1 MQGQYLFGDIPM
13 DPNDDAL
20 YPPWVTIPN
29 AAAQFTAFGLGP
41 TPYTAPPDAPSN
53 ASVGLMPPLP
63 MMGAMP
69 NDPGLPG
76 LPGMS
81 APPAVP
87 QGGKGDGFSFSD
99 LALPM
104 AAGLAGAAS
113 GYATHGNPQTVLQG
127 LSLAHRAQLMP
138 RPEQLQQQQQQ
149 KMIHDLIMSGKLSP
163 QALQRLGQQYPWA
176 APYTEAMLPTAQRQ
190 ARLQSFVE
198 GQIPGFNGTPPPAP
212 VEPVSTGAQPGQ
224 TAPAPAASAAPGAS
238 SASGFAYLPDMSMD
252 SKGDV
257 TMGVKPHA
265 LPKPTDLEQRLQAIR
280 SGQAK
285 SPDERIALGLDK
297 PFEEPPA
304 LQSNRA
310 IDVIDQ
316 QIQTLSQQMQTNPHP
331 LLERRLTELMNTRD
345 MLAQK
350 NAFEPKSTTGQNLFD
365 LRTVQRLGDP
375 YAEQTQ
381 RAAATGSSRMP
392 MKTAQGEA
400 GEDVRMLQQGRNMNA
415 GDQQLQSMQR
425 EADNAALGPKAVG
438 DAVQGSQSLDAIK
451 AQYGEDSPEYKNANA
466 AFQRDVLKK
475 AQPSFS
481 DTNTVRSQ
489 SLQMSKDYSTARNN
503 YRQIE
508 SVMKAPIT
516 PQTER
521 VVVMSLMH
529 VLEPDSAV
537 MKGEYDTIRET
548 TAIPD
553 AMKRWILENWS
564 GLGQGRILTDT
575 QVYDMVD
582 QARRVYASRLQSH
595 TANMKEMS
603 GVAERNAMNPA
614 DVIVYQ
620 PDGLDR
626 GYLNPAPVP
635 TAVLQAA
642 KQRADT
648 LAPPTDAANMSRNNA
663 IFRELILR
671 AGYNPYGEVAQ

>member
-149 KMIHDLIMSGKLSP
+149 KMVHDLIMSGKLSP

-176 APYTEAMLPTAQRQ
+176 APYAESMLPTAQRQ

-212 VEPVSTGAQPGQ
+212 VEPVPTGAQPGSF
-224 TAPAPAASAAPGAS
+224 APAPATSTTPGAS
-238 SASGFAYLPDMSMD
+238 SAAGFAYLPDMSMD

-257 TMGVKPHA
+257 TLGVKPHQ

-280 SGQAK
+280 NGQAK
-285 SPDERIALGLDK
+285 SPDERIALGLEK
-297 PFEEPPA
+297 PLEEPA
-304 LQSNRA
+304 AVQSNRA

-316 QIQTLSQQMQTNPHP
+316 QIQTLSQQMQANPHP

-350 NAFEPKSTTGQNLFD
+350 NAFEPKSPTGQNLYD
-365 LRTVQRLGDP
+365 LQTVQRLNNP

-400 GEDVRMLQQGRNMNA
+400 GEDVRMLQQGRDMTA
-415 GDQQLQSMQR
+415 DDPQLRSLQS
-425 EADNAALGPKAVG
+425 EADAASLGKDVGNAVFQRQGLDAVTKQYGPDSNEAKDATTVYNRKVLENQAPKPTDIAALRGDLMQQTKDFNVTRDFYRQVEQVLRTGGPNAMG
-438 DAVQGSQSLDAIK
+438 DISFITAMAKILDPGSVVRPSESGQIEVNSRTMPESIKLYLSNLINDPKLLTPVQRQDLI
-451 AQYGEDSPEYKNANA
+451 
-466 AFQRDVLKK
+466 
-475 AQPSFS
+475 
-481 DTNTVRSQ
+481 NTVR
-489 SLQMSKDYSTARNN
+489 
-503 YRQIE
+503 
-508 SVMKAPIT
+508 
-516 PQTER
+516 
-521 VVVMSLMH
+521 
-529 VLEPDSAV
+529 
-537 MKGEYDTIRET
+537 
-548 TAIPD
+548 
-553 AMKRWILENWS
+553 
-564 GLGQGRILTDT
+564 
-575 QVYDMVD
+575 
-582 QARRVYASRLQSH
+582 QAYVSRLQSVDQLKRAYSQSAGRLFPG
-595 TANMKEMS
+595 ANAEDVV
-603 GVAERNAMNPA
+603 GVVPYDAIDLAYLRGRPATMA
-614 DVIVYQ
+614 DV
-620 PDGLDR
+620 
-626 GYLNPAPVP
+626 
-635 TAVLQAA
+635 QAA
-642 KQRADT
+642 ADRANKAGQPA
-648 LAPPTDAANMSRNNA
+648 LAPMLLLQQG
-663 IFRELILR
+663 I
-671 AGYNPYGEVAQ
+671 NPFAEMAQ

>member
-1 MQGQYLFGDIPM
+1 M

-63 MMGAMP
+63 MFGAMP

-81 APPAVP
+81 APPSAP
-87 QGGKGDGFSFSD
+87 QGGHSGGFGFSD
-99 LALPM
+99 IALPL

-212 VEPVSTGAQPGQ
+212 VEPVPTGAQPGSF
-224 TAPAPAASAAPGAS
+224 APAPAASAAPGTS
-238 SASGFAYLPDMSMD
+238 SAAGFAYLPDMSMD

-257 TMGVKPHA
+257 TLGVKPHQ

-285 SPDERIALGLDK
+285 SPDERIALGLEK
-297 PFEEPPA
+297 PLEEPA
-304 LQSNRA
+304 AVQSNRA

-316 QIQTLSQQMQTNPHP
+316 QIQTLSQQMQANPHP

-350 NAFEPKSTTGQNLFD
+350 NAFEPKSPTGQNLYD
-365 LRTVQRLGDP
+365 LQTVQRLNNP

-400 GEDVRMLQQGRNMNA
+400 GEDVRMLQQGRDMTA
-415 GDQQLQSMQR
+415 DDPQLRSLQS
-425 EADNAALGPKAVG
+425 EADAASLGKDVGNAVFQR
-438 DAVQGSQSLDAIK
+438 QGLDSVTK
-451 AQYGEDSPEYKNANA
+451 QYGPDSNEAKDATTVYNRKVLENQAPKPTDIAGLRGDFMQQTKDFNVTRDFYRQVEQVLRTGGPNAMGDISFITAMAKILDPGSVVRPSESGQIEVNSRTMPESIKLYLSNLINDPKLLTPV
-466 AFQRDVLKK
+466 QRQDLI
-475 AQPSFS
+475 
-481 DTNTVRSQ
+481 NTVR
-489 SLQMSKDYSTARNN
+489 
-503 YRQIE
+503 
-508 SVMKAPIT
+508 
-516 PQTER
+516 
-521 VVVMSLMH
+521 
-529 VLEPDSAV
+529 
-537 MKGEYDTIRET
+537 
-548 TAIPD
+548 
-553 AMKRWILENWS
+553 
-564 GLGQGRILTDT
+564 
-575 QVYDMVD
+575 
-582 QARRVYASRLQSH
+582 QAYVSRLQSVDQLKRAYSQSAGRLFPG
-595 TANMKEMS
+595 ANAEDVV
-603 GVAERNAMNPA
+603 GVVPYDAIDLAYLRGRPATMA
-614 DVIVYQ
+614 DV
-620 PDGLDR
+620 
-626 GYLNPAPVP
+626 
-635 TAVLQAA
+635 QAA
-642 KQRADT
+642 ADRANKAGQPA
-648 LAPPTDAANMSRNNA
+648 LAPMLLLQQG
-663 IFRELILR
+663 I
-671 AGYNPYGEVAQ
+671 NPFAEMAQ

>member
-69 NDPGLPG
+69 NDFGLPG
-76 LPGMS
+76 LPSMS
-81 APPAVP
+81 APPSAP
-87 QGGKGDGFSFSD
+87 QGGHSGGFGFSD
-99 LALPM
+99 IALPL

-212 VEPVSTGAQPGQ
+212 VEPVPTGAQPGSF
-224 TAPAPAASAAPGAS
+224 APAPAASAAPGTS
-238 SASGFAYLPDMSMD
+238 SAAGFAYLPDMSMD

-257 TMGVKPHA
+257 TLGVKPHQ

-280 SGQAK
+280 SGQVK
-285 SPDERIALGLDK
+285 SPDERIALGLEK
-297 PFEEPPA
+297 PLEEPA
-304 LQSNRA
+304 AVQSNRA

-316 QIQTLSQQMQTNPHP
+316 QIQTLSQQMQANPHP

-350 NAFEPKSTTGQNLFD
+350 NAFEPKSPTGQNLYD
-365 LRTVQRLGDP
+365 LQTVQRLNNP

-400 GEDVRMLQQGRNMNA
+400 GEDVRMLQQGRDMTA
-415 GDQQLQSMQR
+415 DDPQLHSLQS
-425 EADNAALGPKAVG
+425 EADAASLGKDVGNAVFQRQGLDAVTKQYGPDSNEAKDATTVYNRKVLENQAPKATDIAGLRG
-438 DAVQGSQSLDAIK
+438 DFMQQTKDFNVTRDFYRQVEQVLRTGGPNAMGDISFITAMAKILDPGSVVRPSESGQIEVNSRTMPESIKLYLSNLINDPKLLTPVQRQDL
-451 AQYGEDSPEYKNANA
+451 
-466 AFQRDVLKK
+466 V
-475 AQPSFS
+475 
-481 DTNTVRSQ
+481 NTVR
-489 SLQMSKDYSTARNN
+489 
-503 YRQIE
+503 
-508 SVMKAPIT
+508 
-516 PQTER
+516 
-521 VVVMSLMH
+521 
-529 VLEPDSAV
+529 
-537 MKGEYDTIRET
+537 
-548 TAIPD
+548 
-553 AMKRWILENWS
+553 
-564 GLGQGRILTDT
+564 
-575 QVYDMVD
+575 
-582 QARRVYASRLQSH
+582 QAYVSRLQSVDQLKR
-595 TANMKEMS
+595 TYSQSAGRLFPGANAEDVV
-603 GVAERNAMNPA
+603 GVVPYDAIDLAYLRGRPATMA
-614 DVIVYQ
+614 DV
-620 PDGLDR
+620 
-626 GYLNPAPVP
+626 
-635 TAVLQAA
+635 QAA
-642 KQRADT
+642 ADRANKAGQPA
-648 LAPPTDAANMSRNNA
+648 LAPMLLLQQG
-663 IFRELILR
+663 I
-671 AGYNPYGEVAQ
+671 NPFAEMAQ

>member
-63 MMGAMP
+63 MFGAMP

-81 APPAVP
+81 APPSAP
-87 QGGKGDGFSFSD
+87 QGGHSGGFGFSD
-99 LALPM
+99 IALPL

-212 VEPVSTGAQPGQ
+212 VEPVPTGAQPGSF
-224 TAPAPAASAAPGAS
+224 APAPAASTTPGAS
-238 SASGFAYLPDMSMD
+238 SAAGFAYLPDMSMD

-257 TMGVKPHA
+257 TLGVKPHQ

-280 SGQAK
+280 NGQAK
-285 SPDERIALGLDK
+285 SPDERIALGLEK
-297 PFEEPPA
+297 PLEEPA
-304 LQSNRA
+304 AVQSNRA

-316 QIQTLSQQMQTNPHP
+316 QIQTLSQQMQANPHP

-350 NAFEPKSTTGQNLFD
+350 NAFEPKSPTGQNLYD
-365 LRTVQRLGDP
+365 LQTVQRLNNP

-400 GEDVRMLQQGRNMNA
+400 GEDVRMLQQGRDMTA
-415 GDQQLQSMQR
+415 DDPQLRSLQS
-425 EADNAALGPKAVG
+425 EADAASLGKDVGNAVFQRQGL
-438 DAVQGSQSLDAIK
+438 DAVTK
-451 AQYGEDSPEYKNANA
+451 QYGPDSNEAKDATTVYNRKVLENQAPKPTDIAGLRGDFMQQTKDFNVTRDFYRQVEQVLRTGGPNAMGDISFITAMAKILDPGSVVRPSESGQIEVNSRTMPESIKLYLSNLINDPKLLTPV
-466 AFQRDVLKK
+466 QRQDLI
-475 AQPSFS
+475 
-481 DTNTVRSQ
+481 NTVR
-489 SLQMSKDYSTARNN
+489 
-503 YRQIE
+503 
-508 SVMKAPIT
+508 
-516 PQTER
+516 
-521 VVVMSLMH
+521 
-529 VLEPDSAV
+529 
-537 MKGEYDTIRET
+537 
-548 TAIPD
+548 
-553 AMKRWILENWS
+553 
-564 GLGQGRILTDT
+564 
-575 QVYDMVD
+575 
-582 QARRVYASRLQSH
+582 QAYVSRLQSVDQLKRAYSQSAGRLFPG
-595 TANMKEMS
+595 ANAEDVV
-603 GVAERNAMNPA
+603 GVVPYDAIDLAYLRGRPATMA
-614 DVIVYQ
+614 DV
-620 PDGLDR
+620 
-626 GYLNPAPVP
+626 
-635 TAVLQAA
+635 QAA
-642 KQRADT
+642 ADRANKAGQPA
-648 LAPPTDAANMSRNNA
+648 LAPMLLLQQG
-663 IFRELILR
+663 I
-671 AGYNPYGEVAQ
+671 NPFAEMAQ

>member
-1 MQGQYLFGDIPM
+1 M

-149 KMIHDLIMSGKLSP
+149 KMVHDLIMSGKLSP

-212 VEPVSTGAQPGQ
+212 VEPVPTGAQPGSF
-224 TAPAPAASAAPGAS
+224 APAPATSTTPGAS
-238 SASGFAYLPDMSMD
+238 SAAGFAYLPDMSMD

-257 TMGVKPHA
+257 TLGVKPHQ

-280 SGQAK
+280 NGQAK
-285 SPDERIALGLDK
+285 SPDERIALGLEK
-297 PFEEPPA
+297 PLEEPA
-304 LQSNRA
+304 AVQSNRA

-316 QIQTLSQQMQTNPHP
+316 QIQTLSQQMQANPHP

-350 NAFEPKSTTGQNLFD
+350 NAFEPKSPTGQNLYD
-365 LRTVQRLGDP
+365 LQTVQRLNNP

-400 GEDVRMLQQGRNMNA
+400 GEDVRMLQQGRDMTA
-415 GDQQLQSMQR
+415 DDPQLRSLQS
-425 EADNAALGPKAVG
+425 EADAASLGKDVGNAVFQRQGLDAVTKQYGPDSNEAKDATTVYNRKVLENQAPKPTDIAALRGDFMQQTKDFNVTRDFYRQVEQVLRTGGPNAMG
-438 DAVQGSQSLDAIK
+438 DISFITAMAKILDPGSVVRPSESGQIEVNSRTMPESIKLYLSNLINDPKLLTPVQRQDLI
-451 AQYGEDSPEYKNANA
+451 
-466 AFQRDVLKK
+466 
-475 AQPSFS
+475 
-481 DTNTVRSQ
+481 NTVR
-489 SLQMSKDYSTARNN
+489 
-503 YRQIE
+503 
-508 SVMKAPIT
+508 
-516 PQTER
+516 
-521 VVVMSLMH
+521 
-529 VLEPDSAV
+529 
-537 MKGEYDTIRET
+537 
-548 TAIPD
+548 
-553 AMKRWILENWS
+553 
-564 GLGQGRILTDT
+564 
-575 QVYDMVD
+575 
-582 QARRVYASRLQSH
+582 QAYVSRLQSVDQLKRAYSQSAGRLFPG
-595 TANMKEMS
+595 ANAEDVV
-603 GVAERNAMNPA
+603 GVVPYDAIDLAYLRGRPATMA
-614 DVIVYQ
+614 DV
-620 PDGLDR
+620 
-626 GYLNPAPVP
+626 
-635 TAVLQAA
+635 QAA
-642 KQRADT
+642 ADRANKAGQPA
-648 LAPPTDAANMSRNNA
+648 LAPMLLLQQG
-663 IFRELILR
+663 I
-671 AGYNPYGEVAQ
+671 NPFAEMAQ

>member
-1 MQGQYLFGDIPM
+1 M

-81 APPAVP
+81 APPSAP
-87 QGGKGDGFSFSD
+87 QGGHSGGFGFSD
-99 LALPM
+99 IALPL

-212 VEPVSTGAQPGQ
+212 VEPVPTGAQPGSF
-224 TAPAPAASAAPGAS
+224 APAPATSTTPGAS
-238 SASGFAYLPDMSMD
+238 SAAGFAYLPDMSMD

-257 TMGVKPHA
+257 TLGVKPHQ

-280 SGQAK
+280 SGQVK
-285 SPDERIALGLDK
+285 SPDERIALGLEK
-297 PFEEPPA
+297 PLEEPA
-304 LQSNRA
+304 AVQSNRA

-316 QIQTLSQQMQTNPHP
+316 QIQTLSQQMQANPHP

-350 NAFEPKSTTGQNLFD
+350 NAFEPKSPTGQNLYD
-365 LRTVQRLGDP
+365 LQTVQRLNNP

-400 GEDVRMLQQGRNMNA
+400 GEDVRMLQQGRDMTA
-415 GDQQLQSMQR
+415 DDPQLRSLQS
-425 EADNAALGPKAVG
+425 EADAASLGKDVGNAVFQRQGLDAVTKQYGPDSNEAKDATTVYNRKVLENQAPKPTDIAALRGDFMQQTKDFNVTRDFYRQVEQVLRTGGPNAMG
-438 DAVQGSQSLDAIK
+438 DISFITAMAKILDPGSVVRPSESGQIEVNSRTMPESIKLYLSNLINDPKLLTPVQRQDLI
-451 AQYGEDSPEYKNANA
+451 
-466 AFQRDVLKK
+466 
-475 AQPSFS
+475 
-481 DTNTVRSQ
+481 NTVR
-489 SLQMSKDYSTARNN
+489 
-503 YRQIE
+503 
-508 SVMKAPIT
+508 
-516 PQTER
+516 
-521 VVVMSLMH
+521 
-529 VLEPDSAV
+529 
-537 MKGEYDTIRET
+537 
-548 TAIPD
+548 
-553 AMKRWILENWS
+553 
-564 GLGQGRILTDT
+564 
-575 QVYDMVD
+575 
-582 QARRVYASRLQSH
+582 QAYVSRLQSVDQLKRAYSQSAGRLFPG
-595 TANMKEMS
+595 ANAEDVV
-603 GVAERNAMNPA
+603 GVVPYDAIDLAYLRGRPATMA
-614 DVIVYQ
+614 DV
-620 PDGLDR
+620 
-626 GYLNPAPVP
+626 
-635 TAVLQAA
+635 QAA
-642 KQRADT
+642 ADRANKAGQPA
-648 LAPPTDAANMSRNNA
+648 LAPMLLLQQG
-663 IFRELILR
+663 I
-671 AGYNPYGEVAQ
+671 NPFAEMAQ

>member
-1 MQGQYLFGDIPM
+1 M

-20 YPPWVTIPN
+20 HPPWVTIPN

-63 MMGAMP
+63 MFGAMP
-69 NDPGLPG
+69 NDFGLPG
-76 LPGMS
+76 LPSMS
-81 APPAVP
+81 APSAAP
-87 QGGKGDGFSFSD
+87 QGGHNGGFGFSD
-99 LALPM
+99 IALPL

-212 VEPVSTGAQPGQ
+212 VEPVPTGAQYGPSL
-224 TAPAPAASAAPGAS
+224 PAPAASAAPGAS
-238 SASGFAYLPDMSMD
+238 SAQGFAYLPDMSMD

-257 TMGVKPHA
+257 TMGVKPHQ

-280 SGQAK
+280 GGQAK
-285 SPDERIALGLDK
+285 SPDERIALGLEK
-297 PFEEPPA
+297 PLEEPPA

-350 NAFEPKSTTGQNLFD
+350 NAFEPKSPTGQNLYD
-365 LRTVQRLGDP
+365 LQTVQRLGGGP

-381 RAAATGSSRMP
+381 RAATTASSRIP
-392 MKTAQGEA
+392 MDTAQGKA

-415 GDQQLQSMQR
+415 GDPQLQSQQA
-425 EADNAALGPKAVG
+425 EADAASLGKDVGNAVFQRQGLDNVTKQYGPDSNEAKDATTVYNRKVLENQAPKPTDIAGLRG
-438 DAVQGSQSLDAIK
+438 DFMQQTKDFNVTRDFYRQVEQVLRTGGPNAMGDISFITAMAKILDPGSVVRPSESGQIEVNSRTMPESIKLYLSNLINDPKLLTAVQR
-451 AQYGEDSPEYKNANA
+451 
-466 AFQRDVLKK
+466 RDLV
-475 AQPSFS
+475 
-481 DTNTVRSQ
+481 DTVR
-489 SLQMSKDYSTARNN
+489 
-503 YRQIE
+503 
-508 SVMKAPIT
+508 
-516 PQTER
+516 
-521 VVVMSLMH
+521 
-529 VLEPDSAV
+529 
-537 MKGEYDTIRET
+537 
-548 TAIPD
+548 
-553 AMKRWILENWS
+553 
-564 GLGQGRILTDT
+564 
-575 QVYDMVD
+575 
-582 QARRVYASRLQSH
+582 QAYVSRLQSVDQLKQAYGSIVQH
-595 TANMKEMS
+595 QFPGVNIDDITGTVPYDAIDLAYLRGRPATNADIAAADARANAVGK
-603 GVAERNAMNPA
+603 PA
-614 DVIVYQ
+614 
-620 PDGLDR
+620 
-626 GYLNPAPVP
+626 
-635 TAVLQAA
+635 
-642 KQRADT
+642 
-648 LAPPTDAANMSRNNA
+648 LAPMLLLQQG
-663 IFRELILR
+663 I
-671 AGYNPYGEVAQ
+671 NPFADMPQ

>member
-1 MQGQYLFGDIPM
+1 VQGQYLFGDIPM

-198 GQIPGFNGTPPPAP
+198 GQIPGFNGTSPPAP
-212 VEPVSTGAQPGQ
+212 VEPVPTGAQPGSF
-224 TAPAPAASAAPGAS
+224 APAPATSTTPGAS
-238 SASGFAYLPDMSMD
+238 SAAGFAYLPDMSMD

-257 TMGVKPHA
+257 TLGVKPHQ

-280 SGQAK
+280 NGQAK
-285 SPDERIALGLDK
+285 SPDERIALGLEK
-297 PFEEPPA
+297 PLEEPA
-304 LQSNRA
+304 AVQSNRA

-316 QIQTLSQQMQTNPHP
+316 QIQTLSQQMQANPHP

-350 NAFEPKSTTGQNLFD
+350 NAFEPKSPTGQNLYD
-365 LRTVQRLGDP
+365 LQTVQRLNNP

-400 GEDVRMLQQGRNMNA
+400 GEDVRMLQQGRDMTA
-415 GDQQLQSMQR
+415 DDPQLRSLQS
-425 EADNAALGPKAVG
+425 EADAASLGKDVGNAVFQRQGLDAVTKQYGPDSNEAKDATTVYNRKVLENQAPKPTDIAALRGDFMQQTKDFNVTRDFYRQVEQVLRTGGPNAMG
-438 DAVQGSQSLDAIK
+438 DISFITAMAKILDPGSVVRPSESGQIEVNSRTMPESIKLYLSNLINDPKLLTPVQRQDL
-451 AQYGEDSPEYKNANA
+451 
-466 AFQRDVLKK
+466 V
-475 AQPSFS
+475 
-481 DTNTVRSQ
+481 NTVR
-489 SLQMSKDYSTARNN
+489 
-503 YRQIE
+503 
-508 SVMKAPIT
+508 
-516 PQTER
+516 
-521 VVVMSLMH
+521 
-529 VLEPDSAV
+529 
-537 MKGEYDTIRET
+537 
-548 TAIPD
+548 
-553 AMKRWILENWS
+553 
-564 GLGQGRILTDT
+564 
-575 QVYDMVD
+575 
-582 QARRVYASRLQSH
+582 QAYVSRLQSVDQLKRAYSQSAGRLFPG
-595 TANMKEMS
+595 ANAEDVV
-603 GVAERNAMNPA
+603 GVVPYDAIDLAYLRGRPATMA
-614 DVIVYQ
+614 DV
-620 PDGLDR
+620 
-626 GYLNPAPVP
+626 
-635 TAVLQAA
+635 QAA
-642 KQRADT
+642 ADRANKAGQPA
-648 LAPPTDAANMSRNNA
+648 LAPMLLLQQG
-663 IFRELILR
+663 I
-671 AGYNPYGEVAQ
+671 NPFAEMAQ

>member
-149 KMIHDLIMSGKLSP
+149 KMVHDLIMSGKLSP

-212 VEPVSTGAQPGQ
+212 VEPVPTGAQPGSF
-224 TAPAPAASAAPGAS
+224 APAPATSTTPGAS
-238 SASGFAYLPDMSMD
+238 SAAGFAYLPDMSMD

-257 TMGVKPHA
+257 TLGVKPHQ

-280 SGQAK
+280 NGQAK
-285 SPDERIALGLDK
+285 SPDERIALGLEK
-297 PFEEPPA
+297 PLEEPA
-304 LQSNRA
+304 AVQSNRA

-316 QIQTLSQQMQTNPHP
+316 QIQTLSQQMQANPHP

-350 NAFEPKSTTGQNLFD
+350 NAFEPKSPTGQNLYD
-365 LRTVQRLGDP
+365 LQTVQRLNNP

-400 GEDVRMLQQGRNMNA
+400 GEDVRMLQQGRDMTA
-415 GDQQLQSMQR
+415 DDPQLRSLQS
-425 EADNAALGPKAVG
+425 EADAASLGKDVGNAVFQRQGLDAVTKQYGPDSNEAKDATTVYNRKVLENQAPKPTDIAALRGDFMQQTKDFNVTRDFYRQVEQVLRTGGPNAMG
-438 DAVQGSQSLDAIK
+438 DISFITAMAKILDPGSVVRPSESGQIEVNSRTMPESIKLYLSNLINDPKLLTPVQRQDLI
-451 AQYGEDSPEYKNANA
+451 
-466 AFQRDVLKK
+466 
-475 AQPSFS
+475 
-481 DTNTVRSQ
+481 NTVR
-489 SLQMSKDYSTARNN
+489 
-503 YRQIE
+503 
-508 SVMKAPIT
+508 
-516 PQTER
+516 
-521 VVVMSLMH
+521 
-529 VLEPDSAV
+529 
-537 MKGEYDTIRET
+537 
-548 TAIPD
+548 
-553 AMKRWILENWS
+553 
-564 GLGQGRILTDT
+564 
-575 QVYDMVD
+575 
-582 QARRVYASRLQSH
+582 QAYVSRLQSVDQLKRAYSQSAGRLFPG
-595 TANMKEMS
+595 ANAEDVV
-603 GVAERNAMNPA
+603 GVVPYDAIDLAYLRGRPATMA
-614 DVIVYQ
+614 DV
-620 PDGLDR
+620 
-626 GYLNPAPVP
+626 
-635 TAVLQAA
+635 QAA
-642 KQRADT
+642 ADRANKAGQPA
-648 LAPPTDAANMSRNNA
+648 LAPMLLLQQG
-663 IFRELILR
+663 I
-671 AGYNPYGEVAQ
+671 NPFAEMAQ

>member
-20 YPPWVTIPN
+20 HPPWVTIPN

-63 MMGAMP
+63 MFGAMP
-69 NDPGLPG
+69 NDFGLPG
-76 LPGMS
+76 LPSMS
-81 APPAVP
+81 APPSAP
-87 QGGKGDGFSFSD
+87 QGGHNGGFGFSD
-99 LALPM
+99 IALPL

-212 VEPVSTGAQPGQ
+212 VEPVPTGAQYGPSL
-224 TAPAPAASAAPGAS
+224 PAPAASAAPGAS
-238 SASGFAYLPDMSMD
+238 SAQGFAYLPDMSMD

-257 TMGVKPHA
+257 TMGVKPHQ

-280 SGQAK
+280 GGQAK
-285 SPDERIALGLDK
+285 SPDERIALGLEK
-297 PFEEPPA
+297 PLEEPPA

-350 NAFEPKSTTGQNLFD
+350 NAFEPKSPTGQNLYD
-365 LRTVQRLGDP
+365 LQTVQRLGGDP

-381 RAAATGSSRMP
+381 RAATTASSRIP
-392 MKTAQGEA
+392 MDTAQGKA

-415 GDQQLQSMQR
+415 GDPQLQSQQA
-425 EADNAALGPKAVG
+425 EADAASLGKDVGNVVFQRQGLDSVTKQYGPDSNEAKDATTVYNREVLKNQAPKPTDIAGLRGDFMQQTKDFNVTRDFYRQVEQVLRTGGPNAMGDISFITAMAKILDPGSVVRPSESGQIEVNSRTMPESIKLYLSNLINDPKLLT
-438 DAVQGSQSLDAIK
+438 AVQR
-451 AQYGEDSPEYKNANA
+451 
-466 AFQRDVLKK
+466 RDLV
-475 AQPSFS
+475 
-481 DTNTVRSQ
+481 DTVR
-489 SLQMSKDYSTARNN
+489 
-503 YRQIE
+503 
-508 SVMKAPIT
+508 
-516 PQTER
+516 
-521 VVVMSLMH
+521 
-529 VLEPDSAV
+529 
-537 MKGEYDTIRET
+537 
-548 TAIPD
+548 
-553 AMKRWILENWS
+553 
-564 GLGQGRILTDT
+564 
-575 QVYDMVD
+575 
-582 QARRVYASRLQSH
+582 QAYVSRLQSVDQLKQAYGSIVQH
-595 TANMKEMS
+595 QFPGVNIDDITGTVPYDAIDLAYLRGRPATNADIAAADARANAVGK
-603 GVAERNAMNPA
+603 PA
-614 DVIVYQ
+614 
-620 PDGLDR
+620 
-626 GYLNPAPVP
+626 
-635 TAVLQAA
+635 
-642 KQRADT
+642 
-648 LAPPTDAANMSRNNA
+648 LAPMLLLQQG
-663 IFRELILR
+663 I
-671 AGYNPYGEVAQ
+671 NPFADMPQ